1 MLRRDAVTRMVEK
14 HWVSPRREKS
24 QIIRCISQDKLKRQM
39 APKPLEVTASEVY
52 FSPTYAL
59 WVTSWLCPMFPNQDP
74 RNQVREREHDW
85 WDCREKIDHGNSHTG
100 SSYSLET
107 THNAR
112 ISLGKASHMAKPAI
126 TAVGKYN
133 FSQGEAVIIF
143 ER

>member
-1 MLRRDAVTRMVEK
+1 MSLHLLSASISLNIAISVMMDYIMLL
-14 HWVSPRREKS
+14 
-24 QIIRCISQDKLKRQM
+24 LKKK
-39 APKPLEVTASEVY
+39 AHKPTNLWLKTTKVY